1 MNKSVYLLP
10 LVLFLL
16 GNRLFAQELSVP
28 AWGGGADQKD
38 LSFGFSFSSVNS
50 YYKIDK
56 TPNWRNPFLDP
67 NNNNQPVT
75 GNVNSISSNYSP
87 GFGVGFLTRYR
98 ITENLEARVTP
109 SLIFID
115 KMLYYTYDTTP
126 SIAKTVSTTTVDV
139 PLLLKLKSD
148 RVGDFRAYI
157 LGGIKYSQAIGSKVN
172 TDADAAPLDKLV
184 KNINSYGSYEAGL
197 GCDIYFEFFKLSPE
211 IKLSNSFGDVLYHEN
226 NAFSSPI
233 SRLTLHTLM
242 FSLYFE

>member
-1 MNKSVYLLP
+1 M
-10 LVLFLL
+10 
-16 GNRLFAQELSVP
+16 VP

-56 TPNWRNPFLDP
+56 DPDWRTPFLDAT
-67 NNNNQPVT
+67 NNNAPVT
-75 GNVNSISSNYSP
+75 GNVNSITSSYSQ

-98 ITENLEARVTP
+98 LTENLEARITP

-115 KMLYYTYDTTP
+115 KTLSYTYDGTP
-126 SIAKTVSTTTVDV
+126 DITKTVSTTSVDI
-139 PLLLKLKSD
+139 PLLMKLKSD

-157 LGGIKYSQAIGSKVN
+157 IGGVKWTQAIGSKIGTDVN
-172 TDADAAPLDKLV
+172 AAALDKLV
-184 KNINSYGSYEAGL
+184 KNINGYGSYEAGL

-211 IKLSNSFGDVLYHEN
+211 IKLSNSFGDVLYHDN

-233 SRLTLHTLM
+233 SKLSLHSFM